1 MKKKIIFT
9 CAILVLLCGCSIEKY
24 AVKKIAGIMD
34 SGMEV
39 IMQENDLH
47 IAEISLLSN
56 IKLIETFISVEKK
69 NKKLLLFASMGYG
82 SYALGYLED
91 SLPERASNIYWRGK
105 EYGLRILREKNKEFQ
120 KAEKGDLESF
130 EKVLKTFSKDDIP
143 YIFWSAYNWGSYINL
158 NLNDPETISDF
169 SKVNAMM
176 QFVLDNDET
185 FYYGGAHLYFGT
197 SLSKMPA
204 VLGGNLTKSKEH
216 FDKCININKGNF
228 LMVYVFYARMYA
240 VAQQDEELFTE
251 LLNKVVSTPY
261 NIDKELILPNVMA
274 QAKAKYHLAHMED
287 YF

>member
-1 MKKKIIFT
+1 MKKIIFT
-9 CAILVLLCGCSIEKY
+9 SVMLLLLSGCSIEKY
-24 AVKKIAGIMD
+24 AVRKVTGIMD

-56 IKLIETFISVEKK
+56 IKLIEMLIAIDTG

-91 SLPERASNIYWRGK
+91 TQPERASNIYWRGK
-105 EYGLRILREKNKEFQ
+105 EYGLRILREKEGFKD
-120 KAEKGDLESF
+120 AEKSDLESF
-130 EKVLKTFSKDDIP
+130 EKVLNKFSKDDVP
-143 YIFWSAYNWGSYINL
+143 YIFWTAYNWGNYINL
-158 NLNDPETISDF
+158 NLSDPETVSDL

-185 FYYGGAHLYFGT
+185 YYYGAAHLYFGT

-204 VLGGNLTKSKEH
+204 VLGGNLQKSKEH
-216 FDKCININKGNF
+216 FEKCIAINKGTF
-228 LMVYVFYARMYA
+228 LMVYVYYARMYA
-240 VAQQDEELFTE
+240 VATQDEDLFQE
-251 LLNKVVSTPY
+251 LLNKVLSSPY
-261 NIDKELILPNVMA
+261 NVDKDLILPNIMA
-274 QAKAKYHLAHMED
+274 QEKAKYHMENMGE

>member
-9 CAILVLLCGCSIEKY
+9 CALLVLLCGCSIEKY
-24 AVKKIAGIMD
+24 AVKKIAGVMD
-34 SGMEV
+34 GGMEV

-56 IKLIETFISVEKK
+56 IKLIETFLSIDPK
-69 NKKLLLFASMGYG
+69 NEKLLLFASMGYG

-91 SLPERASNIYWRGK
+91 SLPDRASNIYWRGK
-105 EYGLRILREKNKEFQ
+105 EYGLRILREKNNKFQ
-120 KAEKGDLESF
+120 EAEKGDLESF

-143 YIFWSAYNWGSYINL
+143 YIFWSAYNWGCYINL
-158 NLNDPETISDF
+158 NLSDPEAISDF

-176 QFVLDNDET
+176 QFVLNHDET
-185 FYYGGAHLYFGT
+185 YYYGGAHLYFGT
-197 SLSKMPA
+197 TLSKMPA

-216 FDKCININKGNF
+216 FDKCIGINKGNF

>member
-1 MKKKIIFT
+1 MKKIVVVPVLF
-9 CAILVLLCGCSIEKY
+9 ILLLYGCSIEKY
-24 AVKKIAGIMD
+24 AVRKIANVMD

-39 IMQENDLH
+39 IMKENDLH

-56 IKLIETFISVEKK
+56 IKLIETFISLDPK
-69 NKKLLLFASMGYG
+69 NEKLLLFASMGYG

-91 SLPERASNIYWRGK
+91 SLPDRASNIYWRGK
-105 EYGLRILREKNKEFQ
+105 EYGLKILREKKGFQ
-120 KAEKGDLESF
+120 EAENGDLESF
-130 EKVLKTFSKDDIP
+130 EKILKTFSKQDVP
-143 YIFWSAYNWGSYINL
+143 YIFWTAYNWGSYINL
-158 NLNDPETISDF
+158 NLNDPEIVCDF

-185 FYYGGAHLYFGT
+185 YYYGGAHLYFGT

-204 VLGGNLTKSKEH
+204 MLGGNLSKSKEH
-216 FDKCININKGNF
+216 FEKCISINKGNF

-251 LLNKVVSTPY
+251 LLNKVITTPY
-261 NIDKELILPNVMA
+261 NIDKNLTLPNVMA
-274 QAKAKYHLAHMED
+274 QQKAKYHLANIEN